1 MPRVLMN
8 GGRGRS
14 GQPEPEKKLSVLQ
27 FLCLRK
33 NNRCFF
39 LYEYFHVWNVCM
51 HISMLSMDF
60 CDLVRDL
67 LVIHWVVT
75 IQTGKCWGGIL
86 HVLQWKIHYLLPN
99 GSLQKLCLLFCNPFC
114 LHISYGMW
122 VCALPC
128 LSLQQKENFTCNV
141 KRFESQPKC
150 SEIFQKQGHC
160 SSPSKGCYKSLYVCV
175 DLLISRYEDTF

>member
-51 HISMLSMDF
+51 NISMLSMDF

-75 IQTGKCWGGIL
+75 IQTGKCWDGIL

-128 LSLQQKENFTCNV
+128 LSLQQRGVSRRRTSHVMWRDLSLNP
-141 KRFESQPKC
+141 SA
-150 SEIFQKQGHC
+150 QK
-160 SSPSKGCYKSLYVCV
+160 SFKNKGTVHHHQRVVTKISLYA
-175 DLLISRYEDTF
+175 